1 VDKLVGE
8 RIRKYRVISGL
19 SQENMAEEIGMST
32 GNYGKIERGEISI
45 SITHLS
51 LISAVLG
58 KSISE
63 LVEVNNPI
71 IEVSKEQPG
80 FVHYSDFNVLAST
93 VKSLEHEVNN
103 IKKIIEVRR

>member
-1 VDKLVGE
+1 MDKLVGE

-19 SQENMAEEIGMST
+19 SQENMAEEIGMSA

-63 LVEVNNPI
+63 LVEVSKPVI
-71 IEVSKEQPG
+71 DISKEQQS
-80 FVHYSDFNVLAST
+80 FVQSIDFNVLVSK
-93 VKSLEHEVNN
+93 VKSLEHELNY
-103 IKKIIEVRR
+103 IKKIIETRR

>member
-58 KSISE
+58 KSI
-63 LVEVNNPI
+63 
-71 IEVSKEQPG
+71 
-80 FVHYSDFNVLAST
+80 
-93 VKSLEHEVNN
+93 
-103 IKKIIEVRR
+103 